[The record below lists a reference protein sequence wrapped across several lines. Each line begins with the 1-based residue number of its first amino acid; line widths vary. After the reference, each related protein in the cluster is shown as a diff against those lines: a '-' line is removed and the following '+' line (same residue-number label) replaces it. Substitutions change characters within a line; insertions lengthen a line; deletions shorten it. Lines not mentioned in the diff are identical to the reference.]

1 MPTLP
6 IPMIGSL
13 FLIFVLI
20 NALTRRRISLLFGV
34 LLGAAAMQGVVISL
48 AQHYEVGIFRM
59 VQPVTAA
66 IIPPLAWIVFQ
77 GSAVRKLKLSRDW
90 VHAIGPLFVLFCLF
104 FVPTQLDFAIP
115 ALFAAY
121 GGAML
126 LTLAKGVDALP
137 FVRLE
142 NGDLPGLIWKVI
154 GFSLIASAASD
165 VLIILAQMAGLS
177 AWQPWIIA
185 ISTTVMLLIV
195 GGLSLSQ
202 SLTRGEEV
210 TDRTKTISSEETN
223 AASAEMDTDIM
234 ARLDNLLAAHKLY
247 LDPDLSLGQLS
258 RKLRVPVKQLSGAIN
273 RSTGENVSR
282 YINRQRI
289 NAACVALASG
299 ENVTTTMYASGF
311 NTKSN
316 FNREFLRI
324 MGVPPS
330 VWVEQQGKQ
339 LDAI

>member
-13 FLIFVLI
+13 FLFFVLI
-20 NALTRRRISLLFGV
+20 NALIRQRISLLFGV
-34 LLGAAAMQGVVISL
+34 LLAAAAMQGVVISL
-48 AQHYEVGIFRM
+48 AQHYEAGIFRM

-66 IIPPLAWIVFQ
+66 VIPPLAWITFQ

-90 VHAIGPLFVLFCLF
+90 VHVIGPLFILFCLF
-104 FVPTQLDFAIP
+104 FVPAQLDFAIP
-115 ALFAAY
+115 ALFVAY
-121 GGAML
+121 GAAML

-142 NGDLPGLIWKVI
+142 SGDLPRLIWQVI

-165 VLIILAQMAGLS
+165 VLIILSQMVGLS

-202 SLTRGEEV
+202 SLTRGDET
-210 TDRTKTISSEETN
+210 TDQALSPEETN
-223 AASAEMDTDIM
+223 AASAEQDADIM
-234 ARLDNLLAAHKLY
+234 ARLDSLLAEQKLY
-247 LDPDLSLGQLS
+247 LDPDLSLGQMS

-289 NAACVALASG
+289 KAACMALESG

-324 MGVPPS
+324 MEVPPR
-330 VWVEQQGKQ
+330 VWLERKGK
-339 LDAI
+339 

>member
-6 IPMIGSL
+6 IPMIGSI
-13 FLIFVLI
+13 FLVLVLI
-20 NALTRRRISLLFGV
+20 NALIRQRISLLFGV
-34 LLGAAAMQGVVISL
+34 LLGATAMQGVVISL
-48 AQHYEVGIFRM
+48 AQHYEVAVFRM
-59 VQPVTAA
+59 VQPVTAV
-66 IIPPLAWIVFQ
+66 IIPPLAWITFQ

-90 VHAIGPLFVLFCLF
+90 LHAIGPLFIIFCLF
-104 FVPTQLDFAIP
+104 FVPAQLDFAIP
-115 ALFAAY
+115 ALFVAY

-126 LTLAKGVDALP
+126 LTLAKGGDALP

-142 NGDLPGLIWKVI
+142 NGDLPRLIWQII

-165 VLIILAQMAGLS
+165 VLIILAQMVGLS

-202 SLTRGEEV
+202 SLTRGDESIGQAEAL
-210 TDRTKTISSEETN
+210 SPEETN
-223 AASAEMDTDIM
+223 ATNAEQDTDTM
-234 ARLDNLLAAHKLY
+234 ARLDNLLAEQKLY
-247 LDPDLSLGQLS
+247 LDPDLSLGQMS

-289 NAACVALASG
+289 RAACVALEAG

-324 MGVPPS
+324 MGVPPRI
-330 VWVEQQGKQ
+330 WVEQQGK
-339 LDAI
+339 